1 MQISFHI
8 NEEKQVLH
16 CLETSALYYPLK
28 LKMEKGISMYLIC
41 SSSLITVNEES
52 AENQNIDT
60 ILIPPCC
67 NQNKALP
74 LLSMV

>member
-1 MQISFHI
+1 MQFSFHV

-16 CLETSALYYPLK
+16 CLETSTLYYPLK
-28 LKMEKGISMYLIC
+28 LKMEKGISMYLIW
-41 SSSLITVNEES
+41 SSSLVTVNEEP
-52 AENQNIDT
+52 AESQNIDT